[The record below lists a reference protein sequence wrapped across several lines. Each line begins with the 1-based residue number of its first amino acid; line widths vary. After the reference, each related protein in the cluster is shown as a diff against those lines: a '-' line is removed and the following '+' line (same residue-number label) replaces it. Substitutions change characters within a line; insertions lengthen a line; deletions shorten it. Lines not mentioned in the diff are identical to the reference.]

1 MRRAVKP
8 GNSRGACALTCASE
22 AAIEATTVVY
32 RKSRR
37 SSMSGRIV
45 RLFARQARH
54 AGVPRRRELKQI
66 SSSLQTVLI
75 LRTGRIQKSCAPEVN
90 SVGFRGASMRVL
102 TVLSL
107 LVFVA
112 ACSSP
117 APAPTTPAAPAAAAP
132 QVKGTLNQ
140 VMRGILFPNSNIL
153 FDAQDKDPAAKPD
166 PKDPAAAAHPFAGTY
181 GGWEAVENAS
191 IALAEAANLVALPG
205 RNCANGKPVPLND
218 PTFQKGLAALREVSM
233 LAYKTA
239 MEKKQDAMLDVA
251 DKLTMACATCHDVY
265 RDINGPDGK
274 PAGLEARC
282 NPKP

>member
-1 MRRAVKP
+1 
-8 GNSRGACALTCASE
+8 
-22 AAIEATTVVY
+22 
-32 RKSRR
+32 
-37 SSMSGRIV
+37 
-45 RLFARQARH
+45 
-54 AGVPRRRELKQI
+54 
-66 SSSLQTVLI
+66 
-75 LRTGRIQKSCAPEVN
+75 
-90 SVGFRGASMRVL
+90 MRVL
-102 TVLSL
+102 TVLSV
-107 LVFVA
+107 LVLVA

-117 APAPTTPAAPAAAAP
+117 APAPAPAAPAAAP
-132 QVKGTLNQ
+132 QVKGSLNQ

-166 PKDPAAAAHPFAGTY
+166 PKDPAAAVHPFAGTY

-218 PTFQKGLAALREVSM
+218 PTFQKGLASLREVSM

-239 MEKKQDAMLDVA
+239 QEKKLDAMLDVA

-265 RDINGPDGK
+265 RDIQIDGK

-282 NPKP
+282 NSKP

>member
-1 MRRAVKP
+1 
-8 GNSRGACALTCASE
+8 
-22 AAIEATTVVY
+22 
-32 RKSRR
+32 
-37 SSMSGRIV
+37 
-45 RLFARQARH
+45 
-54 AGVPRRRELKQI
+54 
-66 SSSLQTVLI
+66 
-75 LRTGRIQKSCAPEVN
+75 
-90 SVGFRGASMRVL
+90 MRVL

-117 APAPTTPAAPAAAAP
+117 SPTTPAATDVSTPE
-132 QVKGTLNQ
+132 VKGNLNQ

-166 PKDPAAAAHPFAGTY
+166 PNDAAAGAHPFAGTY

-191 IALAEAANLVALPG
+191 IALAESANLVALPG

-239 MEKKQDAMLDVA
+239 QEKKQDAMLDVA

-265 RDINGPDGK
+265 RDIQVDGK

-282 NPKP
+282 APKP